1 MEINQNIRERKNIEK
16 VMSDTVKKYNELVE
30 DGVIN
35 PDIKAEDT
43 HQQKI
48 LDLLSSAAKAG
59 KAGEVELR
67 AREVM
72 KEFGSTSLLLGLEIA
87 CQEIL

>member
-43 HQQKI
+43 RQQTI
-48 LDLLSSAAKAG
+48 LDLLSAAAKAG

>member
-1 MEINQNIRERKNIEK
+1 MEINQNIYAKQNTKE
-16 VMSDTVKKYNELVE
+16 VMSDSVKKYKQLVE
-30 DGVIN
+30 EGVIN
-35 PDIKAEDT
+35 PDKKAEDIR
-43 HQQKI
+43 QQKI
-48 LDLLSSAAKAG
+48 LDLLAAAAKAG

-87 CQEIL
+87 CQELL

>member
-1 MEINQNIRERKNIEK
+1 MEINQNIRERKNTKE
-16 VMSDTVKKYNELVE
+16 VMSDSMSKYNELVE

-35 PDIKAEDT
+35 PDVKAEDVRE
-43 HQQKI
+43 QKI
-48 LDLLSSAAKAG
+48 LGLLSAAAKAG

-67 AREVM
+67 AKEIM
-72 KEFGSTSLLLGLEIA
+72 KEFGSASLLLGLEIA

>member
-1 MEINQNIRERKNIEK
+1 MEINQNIDAKQNTKE
-16 VMSDTVKKYNELVE
+16 VMSDSISKYNELVE
-30 DGVIN
+30 EGVIN
-35 PDIKAEDT
+35 PDVKAEDIRE
-43 HQQKI
+43 QKI
-48 LDLLSSAAKAG
+48 LNLLAAAAKAG

-87 CQEIL
+87 CQELL

>member
-43 HQQKI
+43 RQQKI

-72 KEFGSTSLLLGLEIA
+72 KEYGSASLLLGLEIA
-87 CQEIL
+87 CQELL

>member
-1 MEINQNIRERKNIEK
+1 MEINQNIRERKNIKE
-16 VMSDTVKKYNELVE
+16 VMSDSMSKYNELVE

-35 PDIKAEDT
+35 PDVKAEDVRE
-43 HQQKI
+43 QKI
-48 LDLLSSAAKAG
+48 LGLLSAAAKAG
-59 KAGEVELR
+59 KAGAVELR

>member
-1 MEINQNIRERKNIEK
+1 MEINQNIDAKQNTKE
-16 VMSDTVKKYNELVE
+16 VMSDSIQKYNQLVE
-30 DGVIN
+30 EGVIN
-35 PDIKAEDT
+35 PDVKAEDIR
-43 HQQKI
+43 QQKI
-48 LDLLSSAAKAG
+48 LDLLAAAAKAD

-87 CQEIL
+87 CQELL

>member
-1 MEINQNIRERKNIEK
+1 MEINQNIDAKQNTKE
-16 VMSDTVKKYNELVE
+16 VMSDSVKKYYQLVE
-30 DGVIN
+30 EGVIN
-35 PDIKAEDT
+35 PDKKAEDIR
-43 HQQKI
+43 QQKI
-48 LDLLSSAAKAG
+48 LDLLAAAAKAG

-87 CQEIL
+87 CQELL

>member
-1 MEINQNIRERKNIEK
+1 MEINQNIHERKNIEK

-30 DGVIN
+30 DGHI
-35 PDIKAEDT
+35 DT
-43 HQQKI
+43 NQNAKDTREQKI
-48 LDLLSSAAKAG
+48 LHLLSSAAKAG
-59 KAGEVELR
+59 KTGEVELR